1 MCIQNAHTHTHA
13 HTNTHA
19 HTHTHTHSTMAGVG
33 LQFEVTRNPRGVLVA
48 IVTKLLADGPAA
60 ASGLVQ
66 VSDIVLLYIKKNT
79 HLLLMCKCTEGD
91 DE

>member
-1 MCIQNAHTHTHA
+1 MNVYKTHTHTHA

-79 HLLLMCKCTEGD
+79 NLLLMCKCVMGC
-91 DE
+91 